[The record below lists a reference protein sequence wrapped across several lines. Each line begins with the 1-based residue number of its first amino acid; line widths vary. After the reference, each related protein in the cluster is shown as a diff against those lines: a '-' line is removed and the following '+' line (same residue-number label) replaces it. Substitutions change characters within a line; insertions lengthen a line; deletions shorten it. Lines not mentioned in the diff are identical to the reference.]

1 MKPRILALLCVGLGL
16 TSLIASCG
24 GDSGVKA
31 ERMAYIEEQVEERIL
46 EYKRILDERCREEV
60 LDEANRLT
68 DSILLVRARLERDSL
83 DKPPRP
89 DKPDKP
95 EVKTII
101 DSVPVAPL
109 FMDSTELLR
118 SDSNSI
124 Q

>member
-1 MKPRILALLCVGLGL
+1 MKSRRIAFFCVYAGLISL
-16 TSLIASCG
+16 TACG
-24 GDSGVKA
+24 GDGKVKG
-31 ERMAYIEEQVEERIL
+31 ERMAYIEEQVEERIK
-46 EYKRILDERCREEV
+46 EYKRILDERCQEDV
-60 LDEANRLT
+60 LEEANRLT

-109 FMDSTELLR
+109 FIDSTELLR
-118 SDSNSI
+118 SDSNRI

>member
-1 MKPRILALLCVGLGL
+1 MKLLRGWVLLGIAISL
-16 TSLIASCG
+16 SSLIACG
-24 GDSGVKA
+24 KSSGTD
-31 ERMAYIEEQVEERIL
+31 EQRMAYINEQVEERIN
-46 EYKRILDERCREEV
+46 EYKRILDNRCYEKV
-60 LDEANRLT
+60 LEEANRLT

-89 DKPDKP
+89 NKPDKP

-109 FMDSTELLR
+109 FIDSTGSLGSQR
-118 SDSNSI
+118 DSI

>member
-1 MKPRILALLCVGLGL
+1 MKLLRGIIVLSGCVGLS
-16 TSLIASCG
+16 SLVAC
-24 GDSGVKA
+24 GDSPGTD
-31 ERMAYIEEQVEERIL
+31 EQRMAYIDQQVQERIL
-46 EYKRILDERCREEV
+46 EYKRILDNRCYEEV
-60 LDEANRLT
+60 LEEANRLT

-109 FMDSTELLR
+109 FIDSTDLLR
-118 SDSNSI
+118 SQSDSI

>member
-1 MKPRILALLCVGLGL
+1 MKLRALVALCACSSLVSL
-16 TSLIASCG
+16 TACG
-24 GDSGVKA
+24 GDSSTKVQ
-31 ERMAYIEEQVEERIL
+31 RMAYIEEQVEERIK
-46 EYKRILDERCREEV
+46 EYKRILDDRCREDV
-60 LDEANRLT
+60 LEEANRLT

-83 DKPPRP
+83 DKPPIP

-109 FMDSTELLR
+109 FTDSSGVLR
-118 SDSNSI
+118 SQSDSI

>member
-1 MKPRILALLCVGLGL
+1 MKPRIRAFLYIGISLFGL
-16 TSLIASCG
+16 TACG
-24 GDSGVKA
+24 SDGGVKT
-31 ERMAYIEEQVEERIL
+31 ERMAYIEQQVEERIQ
-46 EYKRILDERCREEV
+46 EYKRILDDRCREQV
-60 LDEANRLT
+60 LTEANRLT

-109 FMDSTELLR
+109 FIDSTELLR

>member
-1 MKPRILALLCVGLGL
+1 MRSRALAIAYIGVGLLGL
-16 TSLIASCG
+16 TACG
-24 GDSGVKA
+24 GDGSLKE
-31 ERMAYIEEQVEERIL
+31 ERMAYIEKQVEERIL
-46 EYKRILDERCREEV
+46 EYKRILDERCREKV
-60 LDEANRLT
+60 LEEANRLT

-109 FMDSTELLR
+109 FIDSTELLR

>member
-1 MKPRILALLCVGLGL
+1 MRSRALAIVCIGVGLLGL
-16 TSLIASCG
+16 TACG
-24 GDSGVKA
+24 GDGSLKG
-31 ERMAYIEEQVEERIL
+31 ERMAYIERQVEERIL
-46 EYKRILDERCREEV
+46 EYKQILDERCREEV
-60 LDEANRLT
+60 LEEANRLT

-109 FMDSTELLR
+109 FIDSTELLR

>member
-1 MKPRILALLCVGLGL
+1 MKLRVLVAFCAC
-16 TSLIASCG
+16 TSLGSLAACG
-24 GDSGVKA
+24 GDSSTKVQ
-31 ERMAYIEEQVEERIL
+31 RMAYIDEQVEERIK
-46 EYKRILDERCREEV
+46 EYKRILDDRCRENV
-60 LDEANRLT
+60 LEEANRLT

-83 DKPPRP
+83 DKPPIP

-109 FMDSTELLR
+109 FTDSSGVLR
-118 SDSNSI
+118 SQSDSI

>member
-1 MKPRILALLCVGLGL
+1 MKSSRLALLGIYAGLISL
-16 TSLIASCG
+16 TACA
-24 GDSGVKA
+24 GDSGVKG
-31 ERMAYIEEQVEERIL
+31 ERMAYIEQQVAERIQ
-46 EYKRILDERCREEV
+46 EYKRILDERCREDVIE
-60 LDEANRLT
+60 EANRLT

-109 FMDSTELLR
+109 FIDSTEQLR
-118 SDSNSI
+118 SDSNRI

>member
-1 MKPRILALLCVGLGL
+1 MKSRRLALFGIYVGLISL
-16 TSLIASCG
+16 TACG
-24 GDSGVKA
+24 GDSEMKE
-31 ERMAYIEEQVEERIL
+31 ERMAYIEQQVEERIE
-46 EYKRILDERCREEV
+46 EYKRILDERCREDVIE
-60 LDEANRLT
+60 EANRLT

-109 FMDSTELLR
+109 FIDSTEQLG
-118 SDSNSI
+118 SDSNRI

>member
-1 MKPRILALLCVGLGL
+1 MSL
-16 TSLIASCG
+16 TACSSDG
-24 GDSGVKA
+24 EVKG
-31 ERMAYIEEQVEERIL
+31 ERMAYIEQQVEERIQ
-46 EYKRILDERCREEV
+46 EYKRILDERCRDEV
-60 LDEANRLT
+60 LVEANRLT

>member
-1 MKPRILALLCVGLGL
+1 MKLRALVALCACTGLASL
-16 TSLIASCG
+16 TACG
-24 GDSGVKA
+24 GDSSTKVQ
-31 ERMAYIEEQVEERIL
+31 RMAYIEEQVEERIT
-46 EYKRILDERCREEV
+46 EYKRILDDRCREDV
-60 LDEANRLT
+60 LEEANRLT

-83 DKPPRP
+83 DKPPIP

-109 FMDSTELLR
+109 FTDSSEVLR
-118 SDSNSI
+118 SQSDSI

>member
-1 MKPRILALLCVGLGL
+1 MRSRASATACIWIGLMSF
-16 TSLIASCG
+16 TACG
-24 GDSGVKA
+24 DDGGVKG
-31 ERMAYIEEQVEERIL
+31 ERMAYIERQVEERIL
-46 EYKRILDERCREEV
+46 EYKQILDERCYDTV
-60 LDEANRLT
+60 LEEANRLT

-109 FMDSTELLR
+109 FIDSTELLR

>member
-1 MKPRILALLCVGLGL
+1 MRSRAIAIVYIGLGL
-16 TSLIASCG
+16 ISFTACG
-24 GDSGVKA
+24 DDVGVKA
-31 ERMAYIEEQVEERIL
+31 ERMAYIEKQVEERIQ
-46 EYKRILDERCREEV
+46 EYKRILDERCRDEV

-109 FMDSTELLR
+109 FIDSTELLR